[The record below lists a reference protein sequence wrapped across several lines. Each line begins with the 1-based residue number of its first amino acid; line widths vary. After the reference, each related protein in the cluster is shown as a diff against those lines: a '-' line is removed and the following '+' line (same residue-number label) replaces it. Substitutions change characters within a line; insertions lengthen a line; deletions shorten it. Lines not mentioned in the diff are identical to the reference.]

1 MTAQTRPAAGGRFG
15 WLRTRGVLMGLLGSI
30 CISIAVM
37 TPGFV
42 PNAGLDRILPVRWF
56 RNLVLGD
63 LYLGRVFM
71 LAGLILLIGGWLRL
85 RPAVTPRVP
94 HAAILA
100 LWSLPMLLAPP
111 IFSSDVFLYADQGW
125 ILHLGLDPY
134 QIGLAQVGGPF
145 DTNVHWV
152 WRGTTAIYP
161 PLALQIQHLIV
172 STTGYSGYLSVV
184 AMRIPAIIAAIV
196 IAVLVPRLARLLR
209 VDPELAKWM
218 AVLNPMLLL
227 HYIGGAHNDALMA
240 AGVLLACYLTYRFG
254 RPGMLIGAAIIGVGT
269 AIKQPG
275 LMAAFAIGLIPVAHR
290 LPSMP
295 VARRLLVGGG
305 HVLASIAVAGLAFV
319 ATTAATGL
327 GFGWIRATS
336 IGELTWSMSPSSVV
350 EQIVGPIAG
359 QFGYTGNL
367 LPLFSQ
373 ITTGLSVLALVW
385 LAWRYFFADRI
396 GHDPIGTRWRLD
408 PAAPT
413 DWHDYPLRW
422 LAWAFILFSLGG
434 SGYHTWYWL
443 WGGIYLGMLRYND
456 KLMRLVVAIMIFLL
470 TTEAGQ
476 EYYSVRTIPG
486 MVLGATLAY
495 LWWIYSVRWKFNR
508 SDPTAATDAPVP
520 SVSGG
525 IR

>member
-1 MTAQTRPAAGGRFG
+1 
-15 WLRTRGVLMGLLGSI
+15 MGLLGSI
-30 CISIAVM
+30 AISIAVM

-42 PNAGLDRILPVRWF
+42 PNAGLDRIILVRWF

-71 LAGLILLIGGWLRL
+71 LAGLILLIAGWLRL

-134 QIGLAQVGGPF
+134 QIGLGQVGGPY

-172 STTGYSGYLSVV
+172 AATGYSGYFSVI
-184 AMRIPAIIAAIV
+184 AMRIPAIVAVIIIAA
-196 IAVLVPRLARLLR
+196 LVPRLARLLK

-240 AGVLLACYLTYRFG
+240 AGVLLACFLAYRFG

-275 LMAAFAIGLIPVAHR
+275 LAAAFAVGLIPVAHR
-290 LPSMP
+290 LPGMS
-295 VARRLLVGGG
+295 VSRRLLVGGG
-305 HVLASIAVAGLAFV
+305 HVLASIAVAGVAFV

-336 IGELTWSMSPSSVV
+336 IGEITWSMSPSSVI
-350 EQIVGPIAG
+350 EQVIGPIAN

-367 LPLFSQ
+367 LPILSQ
-373 ITTGLSVLALVW
+373 MTTALSVLALIW
-385 LAWRYFFADRI
+385 LAWRYFFSDRF
-396 GHDPIGTRWRLD
+396 GRDPIGTGWRLD
-408 PAAPT
+408 RDPEQP
-413 DWHDYPLRW
+413 DWRDYPLRW
-422 LAWAFILFSLGG
+422 LAWGFVAFSLGG

-456 KLMRLVVAIMIFLL
+456 KMMRLIVAIMIFLL
-470 TTEAGQ
+470 STEAGQ

-495 LWWIYSVRWKFNR
+495 LWWIYSVRWRFNR
-508 SDPTAATDAPVP
+508 PDPAADAGAQVQ
-520 SVSGG
+520 SLSGG